1 MLLFKSSKNDRS
13 LITGTENS
21 RVQMRSLGWPPI
33 SLATVVLAF
42 ILASL
47 AWYPS
52 FISLKE
58 ETLAL
63 EQDQKKLLRQSKILQ
78 SLLDKSNHPIW
89 LDNYS
94 WLTWQAET
102 ERADLFR
109 NSILS
114 HKDKGAT
121 PLLFYISLQGASSY
135 QEWMTILN
143 KLFDQYSL
151 RPSYEQIYWLENG
164 LLDMNLQLQFVPKK
178 FAVKKYQPLPNRFYQ
193 TWPKDIEVLAA
204 LKWQDKRIL
213 KMRVEER
220 DLSLELGDWV
230 PALAANLVSL
240 SDKQAVFQQ
249 QYMSS
254 TFVDQA
260 QPNLVLNYLNTA
272 DLSDVNLQLDL
283 ERGKQGQVEGLPQVA
298 LRYEGLEDDI

>member
-1 MLLFKSSKNDRS
+1 MLLFKSSKNDRT

-109 NSILS
+109 NSILN
-114 HKDKGAT
+114 HKEKGAT

-260 QPNLVLNYLNTA
+260 QSNLVLNYLNTA